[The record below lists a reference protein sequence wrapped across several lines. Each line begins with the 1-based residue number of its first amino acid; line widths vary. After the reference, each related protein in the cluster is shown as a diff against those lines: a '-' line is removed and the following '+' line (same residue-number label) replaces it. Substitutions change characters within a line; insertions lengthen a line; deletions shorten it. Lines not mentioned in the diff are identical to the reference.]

1 MSHHGNELN
10 EQMRKLVAERS
21 KALSEKMERIFGEY
35 PNGRLNKDD
44 AGALAVAI
52 GHENG
57 AVTIQFPKP
66 VAWIGFTPE
75 QAVDIANTLLKHARE
90 VGFSQTVTVNL

>member
-1 MSHHGNELN
+1 MSHHGNQVPRE
-10 EQMRKLVAERS
+10 
-21 KALSEKMERIFGEY
+21 LSEAMQKLLGEY

-57 AVTIQFPKP
+57 AVTLQFPKP
-66 VAWIGFTPE
+66 VAWIGFTPN
-75 QAVDIANTLLKHARE
+75 QAVEIAETLISHARQAGATE
-90 VGFSQTVTVNL
+90 PLTLKIGR

>member
-1 MSHHGNELN
+1 MSHHGNQVPRE
-10 EQMRKLVAERS
+10 
-21 KALSEKMERIFGEY
+21 LSEAMQKLLGEY

-52 GHENG
+52 GHESG

-75 QAVDIANTLLKHARE
+75 QAIGIAETLISHARKA
-90 VGFSQTVTVNL
+90 GAANPLTLKLGG